1 MGDAGGS
8 DDLAGFD
15 GGIVLA
21 QFKVNGMLND
31 AAGDVVAAASL
42 FIGTPGK
49 DGREQTGF
57 NVAATDPFD
66 IQLTQSRQHEVIKL
80 LPHVSAIAG
89 APAGAVMVKPGLGDL
104 DERSAA
110 AFGLLALLRWG
121 LGAWIDARFDP
132 GVQLQG
138 LLAGI
143 GESHGR
149 VGADGEGAAC
159 SLPAVVLAPGLG
171 AGARHPEVEAVTVM
185 VLGARPFR
193 VGPQGLDRLVTEHG
207 GQRRNA
213 GAEGDVGGW
222 ASQVTV

>member
-1 MGDAGGS
+1 
-8 DDLAGFD
+8 
-15 GGIVLA
+15 
-21 QFKVNGMLND
+21 MLSH
-31 AAGDVVAAASL
+31 AAGDVVAAAGL
-42 FIGTPGK
+42 FVGTSGE
-49 DGREQTGF
+49 DGHEQTGF
-57 NVAATDPFD
+57 NVGASDPLD
-66 IQLTQSRQHEVIKL
+66 IELTQCRDHEVIKF
-80 LPHVSAIAG
+80 LPHIPAIAG
-89 APAGAVMVKPGLGDL
+89 APAGAVVLEPGLGDL

-121 LGAWIDARFDP
+121 LGAWIDAGFDP

-143 GESHGR
+143 GEPHGR
-149 VGADGEGAAC
+149 IGADGEGAAC

-171 AGARHPEVEAVTVM
+171 AGARHPEVQAVTVV

-213 GAEGDVGGW
+213 GAGGDVGGW